1 MHTMENH
8 RIEFKIMTFN
18 LDNPLAADCPYLH
31 HILTL
36 HTPGAKTAVVIE
48 SELLNSD
55 AQLRQQLNVIAPLV
69 DVHVFAERT
78 HAESTIASVS
88 TMGEIY
94 VCVYEETARTLAK
107 NAFCTEVHIRRS
119 AESHMLE
126 NEFKL
131 LHVSQGL
138 QNTIEVWKRSRMP
151 PVECSDKDNHEEHQY
166 LDLVRD
172 ILQNG
177 VDRPDRTGT
186 GTRSVFG
193 RQMRFSLRNNT
204 MPLLTTK
211 RTFWRGVAEELLW
224 FIAGCT
230 NAKVLQYKNIK
241 IWDGNSSREFLDSV
255 GLAHREEGDL
265 GPIYGFQ
272 WRHFGAEYDTM
283 HDTYT
288 DKGVDQLS
296 NIIDTLKTNPNDR
309 RMIMTAWNPTA
320 LPDMALPPC
329 HLLCQFY
336 VANGE
341 LSCQMYQRSADV
353 GLGVPFNIASYSL
366 LTMLIAHVTGFK
378 PGEFVH
384 VLGDAH
390 VYSNHIR
397 ELKVQL
403 EREPRPFPT
412 LKINPDKQSIDDFV
426 MDDFELVDY
435 NPHKAIKMPMAV

>member
-1 MHTMENH
+1 MENT
-8 RIEFKIMTFN
+8 RTSFKILTFN
-18 LDNPLAADCPYLH
+18 ADKPLVTDCPYLH

-36 HTPGAKTAVVIE
+36 QTPGTRNTVVIE
-48 SELLNSD
+48 SELLSSD
-55 AQLRQQLNVIAPLV
+55 VILQRQLNAVAQSVNVRVLEKRA
-69 DVHVFAERT
+69 DV
-78 HAESTIASVS
+78 ESTIESVS
-88 TMGEIY
+88 TIGEIY
-94 VCVYEETARTLAK
+94 LCVYKETARRLAK
-107 NAFCTEVHIRRS
+107 CESCTEVHILRS
-119 AESHMLE
+119 EEWHMLDSG
-126 NEFKL
+126 FKL
-131 LHVSQGL
+131 SHVSQGL
-138 QNTIEVWKRSRMP
+138 HNTIEVWKRAQLPSTIR
-151 PVECSDKDNHEEHQY
+151 SDRVDHEEYQY
-166 LDLVRD
+166 LNLVRD

-177 VDRPDRTGT
+177 INRSDRTGI

-204 MPLLTTK
+204 IPLLTTK

-230 NAKVLQYKNIK
+230 NAKVLQDKSIK
-241 IWDGNSSREFLDSV
+241 IWNGHSSREFLDSV
-255 GLAHREEGDL
+255 GLAQREEGDL

-272 WRHFGAEYDTM
+272 WRHFGAEYRTM

-288 DKGVDQLS
+288 NKGVDQLS
-296 NIIDTLKTNPNDR
+296 NIIDKLKTNPEDR
-309 RMIMTAWNPTA
+309 RMIMTAWNPVA
-320 LPDMALPPC
+320 LPEMALPPC

-341 LSCQMYQRSADV
+341 LSCQMYQRSADI

-390 VYSNHIR
+390 VYLNHIR
-397 ELKVQL
+397 ELEMQL

-412 LKINPDKQSIDDFV
+412 LKINPDKQSIDGFV
-426 MDDFELVDY
+426 MDDLELVDY
-435 NPHKAIKMPMAV
+435 NPHKTIKMPMAL

>member
-1 MHTMENH
+1 MENMQSN
-8 RIEFKIMTFN
+8 FKIITFPN
-18 LDNPLAADCPYLH
+18 SPLAADCPYLH

-36 HTPGAKTAVVIE
+36 QTPGAITAVVIE
-48 SELLNSD
+48 SELFND
-55 AQLRQQLNVIAPLV
+55 AILQQQLNAVAQSV
-69 DVHVFAERT
+69 NVHVFGERVD
-78 HAESTIASVS
+78 AESMIEGISA
-88 TMGEIY
+88 MGEIY
-94 VCVYEETARTLAK
+94 VCVYKETAQRLAK
-107 NAFCTEVHIRRS
+107 FASCTEVHILKS
-119 AESHMLE
+119 GEGLVLDSG
-126 NEFKL
+126 FKL
-131 LHVSQGL
+131 FHVSQGL
-138 QNTIEVWKRSRMP
+138 QNTFEVWKRSLQP
-151 PVECSDKDNHEEHQY
+151 SIQCSDRLDHEEYQY

-177 VDRPDRTGT
+177 IDRPDRTGV

-224 FIAGCT
+224 FVAGCT
-230 NAKVLQYKNIK
+230 NAKVLQDKNIK

-272 WRHFGAEYDTM
+272 WRHFGAEYRTM

-309 RMIMTAWNPTA
+309 RMIMTAWNPVA

-390 VYSNHIR
+390 VYSNHIH
-397 ELKVQL
+397 ELEIQL
-403 EREPRPFPT
+403 EREPHPFPT
-412 LKINPDKQSIDDFV
+412 LKINPDKQSIDGFV
-426 MDDFELVDY
+426 MDDLELVGY
-435 NPHKAIKMPMAV
+435 SPHKAIKMPMAV